1 VLVSFGKIFSVA
13 GVADTKLLNMPLYVS
28 RLYDW
33 QARDCEELKE
43 FDIPFAVKEYV
54 QNTVGQILTAL
65 QVRIWRDW
73 DREDLSAKSPKD
85 TEKRKSELVSKEPY
99 LFAGDQGKA
108 LANSKVCQ
116 PLYILEKTISR
127 SDIKGDRQDHDL
139 RAVIILWRLKGAT
152 GLTVYNN
159 YLDRRTDFAH
169 FVYDGASISK
179 HSEWAVGVKG
189 KGFILA
195 TSFLAAKC
203 DSWLQEQ
210 GNTNEVCKESLGMG
224 KTHVGVGFNVGSRFC
239 RTAFSGQDPYIL
251 RVRRRDFRPLTLE
264 QFIKESE
271 FEERGVPLLCLG
283 LMS

>member
-1 VLVSFGKIFSVA
+1 MLVSFGEIFFVA
-13 GVADTKLLNMPLYVS
+13 GVGDTKLLNMPLYS
-28 RLYDW
+28 PRWYDW
-33 QARDCEELKE
+33 QARDCEELK
-43 FDIPFAVKEYV
+43 FDIPFAVKEYL

-73 DREDLSAKSPKD
+73 DREDLSAKSPEF
-85 TEKRKSELVSKEPY
+85 TENRKSELVSKEPY

-108 LANSKVCQ
+108 LAKSKVCQ
-116 PLYILEKTISR
+116 PLYILKKTISR
-127 SDIKGDRQDHDL
+127 SDIKGDLQDHDL

-159 YLDRRTDFAH
+159 YLDRRTSFGH
-169 FVYDGASISK
+169 FVYDGASINK

-203 DSWLQEQ
+203 DAWLQEQ
-210 GNTNEVCKESLGMG
+210 GNANEACKDLLGIS
-224 KTHVGVGFNVGSRFC
+224 KTHVGVGFNVGSRLC
-239 RTAFSGQDPYIL
+239 RTQYSGQSPNVL
-251 RVRRRDFRPLTLE
+251 RVKREDFRPLTLE
-264 QFIKESE
+264 EFIKESE
-271 FEERGVPLLCLG
+271 LASPHLCVG